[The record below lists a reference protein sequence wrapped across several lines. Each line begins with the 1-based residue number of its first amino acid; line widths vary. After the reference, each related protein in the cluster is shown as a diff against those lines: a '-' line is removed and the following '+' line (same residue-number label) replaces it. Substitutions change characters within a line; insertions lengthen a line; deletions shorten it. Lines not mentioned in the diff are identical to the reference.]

1 MVSKYGYTLLS
12 IIIKCIPFKYPQM
25 HIAQCV
31 KEPIPI
37 LSGVRRTRK
46 GMCMIMQLITML
58 INYIPSS
65 LFTQSECSSTFFF
78 HCSHPSHS
86 LILLNKYR
94 EVVME
99 WPKSKMQQ
107 IYCSLQVIIKIN
119 LFFAI
124 EIQDSYG
131 SLKLN
136 LRTSD
141 SFES

>member
-1 MVSKYGYTLLS
+1 
-12 IIIKCIPFKYPQM
+12 
-25 HIAQCV
+25 
-31 KEPIPI
+31 
-37 LSGVRRTRK
+37 
-46 GMCMIMQLITML
+46 
-58 INYIPSS
+58 
-65 LFTQSECSSTFFF
+65 
-78 HCSHPSHS
+78 
-86 LILLNKYR
+86 
-94 EVVME
+94 ME

-141 SFES
+141 CFES